1 MTQSKKVVNLKR
13 IKYLFRI
20 FLKQFHVD
28 EYKLLMQYLQ
38 LSINR
43 YNSNSLV
50 DVLGKNQPEH
60 KSSNY
65 YVQRYNL
72 GQI

>member
-1 MTQSKKVVNLKR
+1 MTQSKEVSNLKR

-43 YNSNSLV
+43 FNSNSLV
-50 DVLGKNQPEH
+50 EVLGKT
-60 KSSNY
+60 
-65 YVQRYNL
+65 
-72 GQI
+72 